1 MELKEVFA
9 PVLVCGG
16 GSEGRGGLA
25 LPMLG
30 EDGGLR
36 DCNLTRGLVSA
47 LGVGGA
53 EVKDVRAEDGSLRA
67 PAAVS
72 ISEGEGNGLE
82 ACICDTSCCDFV
94 VSTSFFFA
102 TGVASTVPLSTLSFC
117 LPTGVGV
124 AESVLLSRNIWS
136 DALTL
141 TKQMRRDAPATVMLS
156 WTTSSITGFG
166 LGLAKGRKNSVML
179 RDFLEDGRCEGI
191 CSAPKVACPRS
202 DRVEVSASGGY
213 LIKVESRTKARL
225 AKDDASQAMTSPPR
239 FHVQSNYPFRHG
251 LGRLLLYST

>member
-1 MELKEVFA
+1 MEREDRVDMELKEVFA
-9 PVLVCGG
+9 SALVFGG

-30 EDGGLR
+30 DDGGLR
-36 DCNLTRGLVSA
+36 DGNLTRGLVSA
-47 LGVGGA
+47 VGVGGA

-72 ISEGEGNGLE
+72 MSEGEGNGLE

-102 TGVASTVPLSTLSFC
+102 TCVASTVPPSTLAFC

-136 DALTL
+136 DALTR
-141 TKQMRRDAPATVMLS
+141 QMNEKRR
-156 WTTSSITGFG
+156 TGDSDVIVDDLFYHRLWFG
-166 LGLAKGRKNSVML
+166 PRKGSEELCDV
-179 RDFLEDGRCEGI
+179 
-191 CSAPKVACPRS
+191 
-202 DRVEVSASGGY
+202 
-213 LIKVESRTKARL
+213 ARL
-225 AKDDASQAMTSPPR
+225 LRGRPLRRHLFCSEGGLSAIRQSGNASDGYYR
-239 FHVQSNYPFRHG
+239 
-251 LGRLLLYST
+251 